1 MGKIMNKNNLI
12 KNARAFL
19 PSQIQSKAA
28 ELLDVFILQKRAI
41 ITDAWLELGDL
52 FSALENGEKVSEKV
66 FSCIQVMSIIQSEI
80 SNLHNIRKELVENFS
95 IDDYGVSTETILKL
109 TYDYHAKIEEDI
121 KNERMYEVNNQLSR
135 LIGTALESNNDET

>member
-19 PSQIQSKAA
+19 PSQIQSKVVD
-28 ELLDVFILQKRAI
+28 LLDVFILQKRAI